1 MAQEFTDSNIKEIIA
16 TGQPVVVDFWA
27 TWCGPCRA
35 MAPTIE
41 QLAQEYEGRVII
53 GKYNLDNEND
63 FASSNRVLALPTLL
77 FFKNGERTKIR
88 LAGSQTRENIVAKIE
103 ELLAL

>member
-1 MAQEFTDSNIKEIIA
+1 MAAEFTDSNIKEIIA
-16 TGQPVVVDFWA
+16 GGQPIVVDFWA

-35 MAPTIE
+35 IAPVIDE
-41 QLAQEYEGRVII
+41 LADEYKDRVII
-53 GKYNLDNEND
+53 GKYNCDNEND
-63 FASSNRVLALPTLL
+63 FASSQRVMSLPTFL

-88 LAGSQTRENIVAKIE
+88 LAGTQSREKLVEKIE